1 MSEEEEKEM
10 SEEERKGLDNKYA
23 RSHSFIND
31 IKLILRTIPA
41 LFQSENV

>member
-1 MSEEEEKEM
+1 MSEEK
-10 SEEERKGLDNKYA
+10 RKSLDNQYA
-23 RSHSFIND
+23 IRNTFFYD